1 MMRDLKSI
9 HFFLNS
15 SINETNHFKNKGYLG
30 SLIYIIFSSRK
41 NRIYDKN
48 ISLSLPLNDTPQII
62 ISLNKQKKYHSE
74 LYRYIGWYSS
84 VFLKIILK
92 CINIFGL
99 PKSFKNHFIFFDYNF
114 NFILNTHN
122 KLILFEDETDCG
134 IFLKK
139 YLSNNFS
146 IKDFYSKEKYLIG
159 SQFNHKIHTDLIL
172 NYLIQKN
179 KNKELNPAFDKSL
192 LKFIDK
198 NIVSKKLILNFY
210 GFYEHGDF
218 VLSNVRFNKN
228 KVEIYDKE
236 ESNNSGFLFTDIS
249 TFLISFLSGEPL
261 MNKIWIF
268 KFMLYFRKKWFLT
281 CINTIS
287 QDLSLNLDD
296 TMLLI
301 YLGLM
306 NKIDISKKNNET
318 SIDFWIKA
326 SGVYFKFYK
335 KNKHGNS

>member
-1 MMRDLKSI
+1 MIRDLKSI

-15 SINETNHFKNKGYLG
+15 SINITNHFKNKGYLG
-30 SLIYIIFSSRK
+30 SLIHIIFSSRK
-41 NRIYDKN
+41 NRVYDKK
-48 ISLSLPLNDTPQII
+48 ISLSLPLNDRPQII
-62 ISLNKQKKYHSE
+62 ISLNKKNKYHSE

-99 PKSFKNHFIFFDYNF
+99 PKSFNNHFIFSNYNF

-122 KLILFEDETDCG
+122 KLILFEDEINGD

-139 YLSNNFS
+139 YLSNNFL
-146 IKDFYSKEKYLIG
+146 IEDFYSKEKYLVG
-159 SQFNHKIHTDLIL
+159 FQFNYKIHTELIL

-179 KNKELNPAFDKSL
+179 KNIELNPVFNETISQL
-192 LKFIDK
+192 INK
-198 NIVSKKLILNFY
+198 NIVSKKLVLNFY

-218 VLSNVRFNKN
+218 VVSNVRFNKS

-236 ESNNSGFLFTDIS
+236 DSNNSGFLFTDIS

-261 MNKIWIF
+261 LNKIWVL

-287 QDLSLNLDD
+287 KDLSLNIDD

-326 SGVYFKFYK
+326 SEVYFKFYK
-335 KNKHGNS
+335 KK